1 MTQKNRHNS
10 VPYTP
15 MNRFDQQGFNNDLL
29 KRVRNLSIADTKAH
43 QQYLDYQKANDEF
56 DAQRKRMEDNEH
68 IPQSFRSKEIAK
80 RLKEIRSLSDDVLL
94 AYKERDKLRDVFWKH
109 LRLNADLTLTMSVGG

>member
-1 MTQKNRHNS
+1 MTFRDK
-10 VPYTP
+10 
-15 MNRFDQQGFNNDLL
+15 QGFKTDLFE
-29 KRVRNLSIADTKAH
+29 RVRTLTISDSKAF
-43 QQYLDYQKANDEF
+43 QLYLDYQKANDEF

-109 LRLNADLTLTMSVGG
+109 LRLNADLTVEVLEEEFGLQKEVKS

>member
-43 QQYLDYQKANDEF
+43 QKYLDYQKANDEF
-56 DAQRKRMEDNEH
+56 DLFKKEH
-68 IPQSFRSKEIAK
+68 HQGEITK
-80 RLKEIRSLSDDVLL
+80 RLKEINSLSDEVLL
-94 AYKERDKLRDVFWKH
+94 AFEERDKLRDDFMKH
-109 LRLNADLTLTMSVGG
+109 LRLNADLILTMSVGG

>member
-1 MTQKNRHNS
+1 
-10 VPYTP
+10 

-43 QQYLDYQKANDEF
+43 QKYLDYRKANDEF
-56 DAQRKRMEDNEH
+56 DLFKGSNQAD
-68 IPQSFRSKEIAK
+68 ITK
-80 RLKEIRSLSDDVLL
+80 RLKEINSLSDEVLL
-94 AYKERDKLRDVFWKH
+94 AFEERDKLRDDFMKH

>member
-43 QQYLDYQKANDEF
+43 QLYDDYQKANDEF
-56 DAQRKRMEDNEH
+56 DLFKKEH
-68 IPQSFRSKEIAK
+68 TRAEITK
-80 RLKEIRSLSDDVLL
+80 RLEETRLLSDDVLL
-94 AYKERDKLRDVFWKH
+94 AFEERDKLRDDFWKH
-109 LRLNADLTLTMSVGG
+109 LRLNADLTLTMLEEVKS